1 MPEAA
6 APHPGP
12 ALPSSPRTESSDV
25 TQPFQ
30 IDGATRIYP
39 IIGDPIAQVKSPAG
53 MSAGFAARGRNAVVV
68 PIQTSVAD
76 VDDFLRT
83 AARTGNIDGIITTIP
98 HKVTALAHCATLTD
112 RARIGGSVNVLRR
125 NADRSWHGDSLDGL
139 GMLGGIRSQ
148 GGDPAGKS
156 CLLVGA
162 GGAGVAIAQALLD
175 AGATEL
181 AVHDVDSAR
190 RDRLIAAMQAVYGNR
205 VRVGSDDPAG
215 FGLVVNA
222 TPMGM
227 RPEHPL
233 PVRVDRLDP
242 GAFVGCVITAPVVSP
257 WVAAA
262 RARGCKGSVGA
273 DMYRA
278 IQELMLDF
286 FTEAAG

>member
-1 MPEAA
+1 MAQ
-6 APHPGP
+6 
-12 ALPSSPRTESSDV
+12 T
-25 TQPFQ
+25 FQ

-53 MSAGFAARGRNAVVV
+53 MTAGFAARGRNAVVV
-68 PIQTSVAD
+68 PIQTAVAH

-83 AARTGNIDGIITTIP
+83 AAHTGNIDGIIATIP
-98 HKVTALAHCATLTD
+98 HKVTALAHCATLSD
-112 RARIGGSVNVLRR
+112 RARIGGSVNVMRR
-125 NADRSWHGDSLDGL
+125 NPDGSWHGDSLDGL
-139 GMLGGIRSQ
+139 GMLGGIRAH
-148 GGDPAGKS
+148 GGDPAGRR

-181 AVHDVDSAR
+181 AVHDVDTTR
-190 RDRLIAAMQAVYGNR
+190 RDRLITAMQGLHGDR
-205 VRVGSDDPAG
+205 VRIGSDDPAG

-227 RPEHPL
+227 RATDPL
-233 PVRVDRLDP
+233 PVQVDRLDP
-242 GAFVGCVITAPVVSP
+242 GTFVGCVITAPEVSP

-262 RARGCKGSVGA
+262 RARGCAGSVGA

-278 IQELMLDF
+278 IQDLMLAF
-286 FTEAAG
+286 FLEAER